1 MRPAFAVTAILTL
14 ALGIGLSAAV
24 FTVADALLLRRLP
37 VRDQDRIVA
46 LWGNREGEGFHYPVD
61 LVAARDFGRRTRTL
75 QQVGSFGYEGA
86 SPVLIRD
93 GAQISRLRR
102 ALVSGDFFAVLD
114 PRPHLGRTLRST
126 DDVWGGA
133 RVIVL
138 SYPAWQQRFGGDTNV
153 VGRQVLMHEDGATYT
168 IVGVMPLGLDYPRGT
183 DFWATVRAAIPEKNL
198 QYAAV
203 NLIGRLAPGATPD
216 NAGEELTA
224 FFNDATASGFRDLR
238 GVSRPF
244 AVLVLGDTRPA
255 LFAFAAAAAL
265 LLLISCLNVAN
276 LLLVRGLV
284 RVREM
289 AVRSALGAGRGDL
302 MRQLLTENA
311 LLALAG
317 GVLGALL
324 ASATVR
330 SFVAFAPA
338 TIPRLN
344 EIRVSTTT
352 VGGAL
357 AISVI
362 TLLFFA
368 LVPALTTS
376 RTDLHDA
383 LRSDTRQT
391 TGRRP
396 RRVTEGLVAGQVALA
411 VLVLSAAGLIGR
423 SLMKL
428 ERADFSFDASRLLI
442 AELALR
448 YDQLDNPA
456 RQRAAIDRLLPLV
469 QRIPEVRSIS
479 PVVAAPFSGT
489 GGWDGRLARDGQS
502 IQEANANPM
511 LNMEVVAPAYFQ
523 TFGMPV
529 VRGRG
534 FTNAD
539 RDGTQPVVVISESAA
554 RHYWPDANP
563 IGRRLRM
570 EGELGRSFIVIGV
583 VPDTRYRDLREARA
597 SIYFPLGQSF
607 FPFTATTLA
616 IRTTGPPAD
625 VVAALRRVVGESTPG
640 IALASAAPF
649 ETFLEKPLAQPRL
662 NALLLAVFAS
672 ACVTLAAIGLFGVM
686 STMVRQRTRE
696 FGVRMA
702 LGATSGDLRRM
713 VMRRGLAIACAGL
726 SAGLVAALVINRLL
740 TTLLYD
746 VTPTDTTTLVG
757 VTLLLITVS
766 ALASL
771 LPARAGTRITIVNAL
786 RMD

>member
-1 MRPAFAVTAILTL
+1 
-14 ALGIGLSAAV
+14 
-24 FTVADALLLRRLP
+24 
-37 VRDQDRIVA
+37 
-46 LWGNREGEGFHYPVD
+46 
-61 LVAARDFGRRTRTL
+61 
-75 QQVGSFGYEGA
+75 
-86 SPVLIRD
+86 
-93 GAQISRLRR
+93 
-102 ALVSGDFFAVLD
+102 
-114 PRPHLGRTLRST
+114 
-126 DDVWGGA
+126 
-133 RVIVL
+133 
-138 SYPAWQQRFGGDTNV
+138 
-153 VGRQVLMHEDGATYT
+153 
-168 IVGVMPLGLDYPRGT
+168 
-183 DFWATVRAAIPEKNL
+183 
-198 QYAAV
+198 
-203 NLIGRLAPGATPD
+203 
-216 NAGEELTA
+216 
-224 FFNDATASGFRDLR
+224 
-238 GVSRPF
+238 
-244 AVLVLGDTRPA
+244 
-255 LFAFAAAAAL
+255 
-265 LLLISCLNVAN
+265 
-276 LLLVRGLV
+276 
-284 RVREM
+284 
-289 AVRSALGAGRGDL
+289 
-302 MRQLLTENA
+302 
-311 LLALAG
+311 
-317 GVLGALL
+317 
-324 ASATVR
+324 
-330 SFVAFAPA
+330 
-338 TIPRLN
+338 
-344 EIRVSTTT
+344 
-352 VGGAL
+352 
-357 AISVI
+357 
-362 TLLFFA
+362 
-368 LVPALTTS
+368 
-376 RTDLHDA
+376 
-383 LRSDTRQT
+383 
-391 TGRRP
+391 
-396 RRVTEGLVAGQVALA
+396 
-411 VLVLSAAGLIGR
+411 
-423 SLMKL
+423 MKL